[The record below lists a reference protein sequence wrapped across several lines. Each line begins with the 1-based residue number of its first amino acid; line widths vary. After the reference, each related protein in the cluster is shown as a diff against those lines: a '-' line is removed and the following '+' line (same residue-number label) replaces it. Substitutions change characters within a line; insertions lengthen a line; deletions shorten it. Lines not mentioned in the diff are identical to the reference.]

1 MDSPVTILFE
11 QSPHSEQTT
20 VIPEYSIIGF
30 MERIGGGAVLLLFFC
45 KTFVGSVER
54 KMIEA
59 DLIRNFYQVE
69 KDIQT
74 QWKDEEE
81 RRKPPNI
88 INRRGEIDYSPGQPK
103 GGRPKITPADDKE
116 TLKALTDEWR
126 NTLSFKQRVGR
137 MVTRV
142 DENNAVAEDDVKT
155 LQQMILNRQ
164 NFNLWSTTWM
174 LEHMRQLLCC
184 CCKPSKSSKTDR

>member
-1 MDSPVTILFE
+1 
-11 QSPHSEQTT
+11 
-20 VIPEYSIIGF
+20 
-30 MERIGGGAVLLLFFC
+30 
-45 KTFVGSVER
+45 
-54 KMIEA
+54 
-59 DLIRNFYQVE
+59 
-69 KDIQT
+69 
-74 QWKDEEE
+74 
-81 RRKPPNI
+81 
-88 INRRGEIDYSPGQPK
+88 
-103 GGRPKITPADDKE
+103 
-116 TLKALTDEWR
+116 
-126 NTLSFKQRVGR
+126 